1 VFRWLRGVR
10 ARRRESFPREPR
22 TNRAV
27 GIGSLVYVVSVPGSR
42 DEWEGEPSGV
52 VIGKG
57 DNEIAAYPGIL
68 VGRDA
73 SWLVAFDG
81 LAYMKDGRGPFDQAT
96 IPGVH
101 LVLVPPVD
109 DNEPAYEA

>member
-1 VFRWLRGVR
+1 MFRWLWA
-10 ARRRESFPREPR
+10 ARSRRVEAVRREAPRSQ
-22 TNRAV
+22 AI
-27 GIGSLVYVVSVPGSR
+27 GIGSLVYVVSEPGDR

-52 VIGKG
+52 VIGQG
-57 DNEIAAYPGIL
+57 DNQIAAYPGIL

-81 LAYMKDGRGPFDQAT
+81 LAYTTDGRGPFDQAT
-96 IPGVH
+96 IPDGR

-109 DNEPAYEA
+109 ENHPVYEG